1 MSQRLFTTK
10 AQRAQRRTQSGLLLL
25 GLCLFCGAWLAAQTR
40 EFLTDREIDQVREA
54 QEGNDRMKLYVQF
67 ARARL
72 DGIEKELTATGKAAK
87 PLEERGARIH
97 DLLYEYGKILD
108 AIDDLSD
115 LWKTQRIMVRKGVS
129 FVVHAEPELLKR
141 LQAIDESNPPD
152 REAYRFVLNEAIEGT
167 ESSLEETKK
176 ILGKLPTDKKMEKEI
191 EADQKQDD
199 QDRKKTPPKPPNPP
213 PNPPN
218 S

>member
-1 MSQRLFTTK
+1 MRRVFFTTK
-10 AQRAQRRTQSGLLLL
+10 TQRSQRSTRRVEWLL
-25 GLCLFCGAWLAAQTR
+25 GACLVLCCIALGAQAR

-72 DGIEKELTATGKAAK
+72 DGIERELAAAGKAAK

-97 DLLYEYGKILD
+97 DLLFEYGKILD

-115 LWKTQRIMVRKGVS
+115 TWKTQRILVRKGVS

-141 LQAIDESNPPD
+141 LQAIDEQNPPD
-152 REAYRFVLNEAIEGT
+152 REAYRFVLSEAIEGT
-167 ESSLEETKK
+167 ESSLEEMKK
-176 ILGKLPTDKKMEKEI
+176 ILGKLPTDKKIDKEI

-199 QDRKKTPPKPPNPP
+199 QDRKKTPPKPPNNP
-213 PNPPN
+213 PNPQ
-218 S
+218 

>member
-1 MSQRLFTTK
+1 M
-10 AQRAQRRTQSGLLLL
+10 RRGALLL
-25 GLCLFCGAWLAAQTR
+25 GLGVVFWGVAVTAQTR
-40 EFLTDREIDQVREA
+40 EFLTDAEIDQVREA

-72 DGIEKELTATGKAAK
+72 DWIEKELAATGKSAK
-87 PLEERGARIH
+87 PAEERGDRIH

-115 LWKTQRIMVRKGVS
+115 LWQSQRIMMRKGVA

-141 LQAIDESNPPD
+141 LQAIEEKNPPD
-152 REAYRFVLNEAIEGT
+152 RETYRFVLSEAIEGT
-167 ESSLEETKK
+167 ESSLEEMKK

-191 EADQKQDD
+191 EAEQKQDE
-199 QDRKKTPPKPPNPP
+199 QDRKKSNPPKPPQNPP
-213 PNPPN
+213 PNPQ
-218 S
+218 